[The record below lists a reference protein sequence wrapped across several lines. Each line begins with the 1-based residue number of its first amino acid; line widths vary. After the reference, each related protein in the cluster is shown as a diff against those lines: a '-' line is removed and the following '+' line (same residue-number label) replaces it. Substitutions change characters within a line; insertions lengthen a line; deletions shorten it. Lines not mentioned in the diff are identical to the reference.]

1 MENKKK
7 MFADGLNG
15 LIQTPDQATTTST
28 TTPASAEPAAV
39 PPAARKR
46 GRPKTRG
53 EYTTVSYNIESE
65 LAERIRYCAYLERR
79 KMNEVITDAFKM
91 YLDFKRVNDNDTTLT
106 YEEFKKNK

>member
-1 MENKKK
+1 MEKDRKK

-15 LIQTPDQATTTST
+15 LIQTPDQATP
-28 TTPASAEPAAV
+28 TTPTPATTEPAA
-39 PPAARKR
+39 PPARKR
-46 GRPKTRG
+46 GRPRTRDG
-53 EYTTVSYNIESE
+53 YTTVSYNIESE

-91 YLDFKRVNDNDTTLT
+91 YLDYKRINDNDTALT